1 VIGKT
6 RPNNSLATQVVLV
19 IVFHHSNSDSE
30 TNKMY
35 VDINACCKS
44 QDLQEFETLVP
55 KSRKTMHGGQA
66 FLNTSYGGVETASH
80 ELSDHTS

>member
-1 VIGKT
+1 MIGKT

-19 IVFHHSNSDSE
+19 IVSHHSNSDSE

-55 KSRKTMHGGQA
+55 KSRKTMHGGTGI
-66 FLNTSYGGVETASH
+66 FKYLLWWGGDSIP
-80 ELSDHTS
+80 